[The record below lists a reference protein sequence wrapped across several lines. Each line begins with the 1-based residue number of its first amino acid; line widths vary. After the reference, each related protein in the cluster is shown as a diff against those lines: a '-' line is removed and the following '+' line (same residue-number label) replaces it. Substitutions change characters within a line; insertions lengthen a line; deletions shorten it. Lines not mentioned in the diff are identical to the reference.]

1 MFDSTIYRF
10 LTYAGSVPFVAC
22 ALLPYAGIT
31 TLGPLGAWH
40 EVMILYGL
48 AIASFLAGT
57 HWAFELER
65 PGAYPVSLFVVSNVI
80 VLATWIGSLLGPVWF
95 ALAVQCAAFIT
106 LLVVDGVV
114 AARNGITA
122 EYWHLRQRITA
133 IVLAALILGIAEPWL
148 A

>member
-1 MFDSTIYRF
+1 MPDSTLYRT
-10 LTYAGSVPFVAC
+10 LTYAGSIPFVAC
-22 ALLPYAGIT
+22 ALLPYLGIT
-31 TLGPLGAWH
+31 TLGPLGAWY

-57 HWAFELER
+57 HWAFELVR
-65 PGAYPVSLFVVSNVI
+65 PGAYPVSLFVISNVI
-80 VLATWIGSLLGPVWF
+80 VLATWFGSLLGPVSF

-114 AARNGITA
+114 AARGGITA

-133 IVLAALILGIAEPWL
+133 IVLAALVLGILEPWL